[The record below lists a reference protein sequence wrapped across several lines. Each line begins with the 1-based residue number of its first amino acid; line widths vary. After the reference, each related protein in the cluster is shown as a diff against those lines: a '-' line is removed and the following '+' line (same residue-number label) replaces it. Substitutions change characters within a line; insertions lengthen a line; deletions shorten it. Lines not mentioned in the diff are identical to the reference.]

1 MKSLKPPSQEA
12 HSKTAETSGPGDFIP
27 RRVVSLQPSV
37 TVIFE
42 RLGLLDRLVAC
53 TKYCLDLCPG
63 IKTDRVLGARSLGD
77 GSLDN
82 ESKLIVADSWTATSE
97 QILRCRPDLVIA
109 SVPYQ
114 VEAVAEIM
122 RAGITF
128 LGLAPHSMADVYS
141 DVFRIASIMGCSGA
155 GTSLI
160 TGMQEHIAAVS
171 ARSTEAA
178 GRPLV
183 YCEEWGKPLIH
194 SQPWVAE
201 LVEAAGG
208 RFLGMSGKQTDA
220 ATIRAANPEVIIA
233 AWCGAGERAPLEKI
247 IRDRDWGEITAA
259 EQGAVFCV
267 RDDFLNTPAPTLL
280 HGLDALACAIHP
292 EIFGDAAAGLRRIGT
307 GVASPAA
314 SSELHRA
321 GQPG

>member
-1 MKSLKPPSQEA
+1 MKIETQKIQAL
-12 HSKTAETSGPGDFIP
+12 TAGDFIP

-42 RLGLLDRLVAC
+42 RLGLLDHLVAC
-53 TKYCLDLCPG
+53 TKYCLDLCPA
-63 IKTDRVLGARSLGD
+63 IKADRIPGD
-77 GSLDN
+77 GSQSDGSMSGGSLGVGAG
-82 ESKLIVADSWTATSE
+82 SRLIVADSWTATSE
-97 QILRCRPDLVIA
+97 QILQCRPDLVIA

-128 LGLAPHSMADVYS
+128 LGFAPHSIADIYS
-141 DVFRIASIMGCSGA
+141 DIFRIASIMGRPEA

-160 TGMQEHIAAVS
+160 SGMQERIAAVKTRS
-171 ARSTEAA
+171 AEAS

-201 LVEAAGG
+201 LVESAGG
-208 RFLGMSGKQTDA
+208 RFLGLAGKQTDG
-220 ATIRAANPEVIIA
+220 ATILAANPEVIIA
-233 AWCGAGERAPLEKI
+233 AWCGAGERVPLEKI
-247 IRDRDWGEITAA
+247 IRDRGWGETAA
-259 EQGAVFCV
+259 AKKGAVFCV

-280 HGLDALACAIHP
+280 SGLDALACAIHP
-292 EIFGDAAAGLRRIGT
+292 EIFGDAAGGLRKIAA
-307 GVASPAA
+307 GVESPAA
-314 SSELHRA
+314 SGEPHRA